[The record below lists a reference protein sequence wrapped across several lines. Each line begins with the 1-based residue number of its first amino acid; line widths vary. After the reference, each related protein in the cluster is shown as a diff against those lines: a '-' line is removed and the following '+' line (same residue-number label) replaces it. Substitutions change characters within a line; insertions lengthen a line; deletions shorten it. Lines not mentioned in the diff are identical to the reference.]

1 MMDRTNGVFHNPLT
15 LELFLYCKNQQNPL
29 GIRETQRALG
39 ISSPSSVH
47 WHFNKLID
55 MGFLE
60 RLENN
65 TFALTEEGRKLRILH
80 VPINFPF
87 MVIRGRLVT
96 MTIFQISFLIFAMLF
111 GILLSKLKPI
121 AANVFFFL
129 ILMVEMGIVVRSYKL
144 IQGSS
149 RIN

>member
-1 MMDRTNGVFHNPLT
+1 MNDTNGVFHNPLT
-15 LELFLYCKNQQNPL
+15 LELFLHCKNQPNPV

-55 MGFLE
+55 MGLLE
-60 RLENN
+60 RLKNN
-65 TFALTEEGRKLRILH
+65 RFALTEEGKKLRILH

-87 MVIRGRLVT
+87 VIIKGHLVT
-96 MTIFQISFLIFAMLF
+96 MSIFQIAFLIFAILF
-111 GILLSKLKPI
+111 GVLLSISNPVAL
-121 AANVFFFL
+121 NVFFFL
-129 ILMVEMGIVVRSYKL
+129 VLLVEMGIALRFYRL

-149 RIN
+149 RIS